1 MFRSGLLA
9 MLAAIAL
16 PGLAAAQDASFATA
30 TYVEL
35 LPSAK
40 SKGVGLMR
48 AYRDASRRDA
58 GMIQLDVAQRLDR
71 SNQFIVLALWK
82 DKAAFDAHAAT
93 AHAKQLKER
102 LAPLHGSPNDER
114 QHGVMTA
121 AAMKLVP
128 RRAVIVVTHVDVPPP
143 QKDPAIALLQALA
156 TASRSE
162 SDNLRFDVW
171 QQTSRPNHFT
181 VVETWTGPRGQSI
194 HAEAAHTREFR
205 TKLNPMLGAL
215 YDDRLYR
222 PIP

>member
-1 MFRSGLLA
+1 MFRSALLA

-16 PGLAAAQDASFATA
+16 PAFVAAQDASFATA

-58 GMIQLDVAQRLDR
+58 GVIRLDIAQRIDR
-71 SNQFIVLALWK
+71 TNQFIILALWK
-82 DKAAFDAHAAT
+82 DKAAFDAHAAS
-93 AHAKQLKER
+93 AHAKRFKDQLE
-102 LAPLHGSPNDER
+102 PLYGSPNDER

-128 RRAVIVVTHVDVPPP
+128 RRAVIVVTHVDVPLP
-143 QKDPAIALLQALA
+143 QKDPAIALLQELA
-156 TASRSE
+156 TASRRE

-181 VVETWTGPRGQSI
+181 VVETWTGQKGQGL

-205 TKLNPMLGAL
+205 TKLTPMLGAL